1 MLFTGLQQAAKSAG
15 VDVVVN
21 WIGSMGTMFFA
32 REPVTDFDS
41 AKKSDQN
48 LFRSFYA
55 SMLEQG
61 IYLAPS
67 AFEAWFVSAAHD
79 HGSIQKT
86 VQCAERSFAS
96 LKRRKIH

>member
-1 MLFTGLQQAAKSAG
+1 
-15 VDVVVN
+15 
-21 WIGSMGTMFFA
+21 MF
-32 REPVTDFDS
+32 RG
-41 AKKSDQN
+41 
-48 LFRSFYA
+48 FYA
-55 SMLEQG
+55 GMLEQG

-86 VQCAERSFAS
+86 IQCAERSFGS